1 MPSTPSTAKRVA
13 LAPQREGGR
22 QRVAA
27 LLDAAA
33 SIIRERGYEAT
44 TMAEIALRAGARTGS
59 LYRFFPNKEAVANA
73 LLREDI
79 TILDREYD
87 ALEQRA
93 VGATAIELAD
103 LLIDLLVT
111 IYPRLKALPAL
122 MEARTDL
129 SELRNR
135 SRARAL
141 AGIAAA
147 LAVSSPDLTPDEIA
161 AIAAVLANNMKTMLA
176 MTVGDA
182 PTSPGAP
189 EELRLMNR
197 LYLAGRLGQP
207 QAKQSRIGC
216 P

>member
-1 MPSTPSTAKRVA
+1 MASTKSTAKRGV
-13 LAPQREGGR
+13 LAPQREAGR

-27 LLDAAA
+27 LLDAA
-33 SIIRERGYEAT
+33 SCVIRERGYEAT
-44 TMAEIALRAGARTGS
+44 TMAEIALRAGARIGS
-59 LYRFFPNKEAVANA
+59 LYRFFPNKEAIADA
-73 LLREDI
+73 LLREDVEL
-79 TILDREYD
+79 LDQEYD
-87 ALEQRA
+87 ALEKRVGGAAA
-93 VGATAIELAD
+93 VELAD

-111 IYPRLKALPAL
+111 IHARLRVLPTL

-147 LAVSSPDLTPDEIA
+147 LAVSSPHLAPDGIEKV
-161 AIAAVLANNMKTMLA
+161 AVVLLNNMKTMLA
-176 MTVGDA
+176 MTLGEA

-197 LYLAGRLGQP
+197 LYLAHRLASP
-207 QAKQSRIGC
+207 EAPSDHA
-216 P
+216 